1 MAASIDNLYDALRA
15 AIPTY
20 SRFSA
25 KKEILNPYS
34 LEDNPETF
42 LDNSWGLIIGSSVR
56 AESDN
61 PIIDYHVTTIRDMS
75 VVITRAV
82 YDLHNIGVEVN
93 EQAKELLLDAR
104 ELRDNFLD
112 LLKFGVLQGGE
123 EVLYLGDSG
132 VEFAQAGQTK
142 FISTQV
148 NFTFELIEIIN

>member
-1 MAASIDNLYDALRA
+1 MATSIDSLYDALRA

-20 SRFSA
+20 SRFST

-42 LDNSWGLIIGSSVR
+42 LDNSWGLIIGSGDRSAKDEPVI
-56 AESDN
+56 N
-61 PIIDYHVTTIRDMS
+61 YQVTTERNVS
-75 VVITRAV
+75 VVITKAV

-104 ELRDNFLD
+104 QLRDEFLN
-112 LLKFGVLQGGE
+112 LTKFGVLQGGE
-123 EVLYLGDSG
+123 DVIYLGDTG
-132 VEFAQAGQTK
+132 VEFAQTGQTK

-148 NFTFELIEIIN
+148 NFTFELIETIN